1 MKNFIT
7 FLVSSV
13 ILTVLVYLYFYAT
26 NGDNAIQEMEA
37 YKDWIAVAV
46 ILLSI
51 AVAYVAARIRRRRE
65 DELDFGQ
72 RPNSVSRVVR
82 QSAYNDN
89 AVQSDETNSDIYSD
103 QDGDV
108 STGPQSNDD
117 DFYAG
122 FYDHTAFVHYVVGD
136 DEPYED
142 FVHVGVE
149 DDEFD
154 ELSEAE
160 YNGRYLDMDFIAE
173 NFSGLHDRI
182 IDAIRQQ
189 VMEEYYSYFY
199 SEANNYLNPREY
211 PLDSSVD
218 YDVLNLE

>member
-65 DELDFGQ
+65 DELDFGY
-72 RPNSVSRVVR
+72 RPASRVQQPTYHDNDKDNDHDNCQDVEEPHVQ
-82 QSAYNDN
+82 QSR
-89 AVQSDETNSDIYSD
+89 VPLSEE
-103 QDGDV
+103 DGD
-108 STGPQSNDD
+108 
-117 DFYAG
+117 G
-122 FYDHTAFVHYVVGD
+122 FYNHVAFVHYEVGD
-136 DEPYED
+136 VDPYED
-142 FVHVGVE
+142 FINVGVE
-149 DDEFD
+149 DDEFE
-154 ELSEAE
+154 ELSEAQ
-160 YNGRYLDMDFIAE
+160 NDGRYLDMDYIAE
-173 NFSGLHDRI
+173 NYSSLHDRI
-182 IDAIRQQ
+182 IVAIREN
-189 VMEEYYSYFY
+189 VMDDYYSFFY
-199 SEANNYLNPREY
+199 SDANNYLNPMEY
-211 PLDSSVD
+211 PFDSRVD